1 MQAFD
6 LPLMPTYHT
15 RPMPNGWSKP
25 RDLAK
30 LAEMHA
36 RFEFEIPLGDLP
48 GIPADFSLADGP
60 VRVWFQFGRERGVPV
75 ADVKVQA
82 VLKPQCQRCM
92 REMRLAIASESHVA
106 VVDSEAQA
114 ANVAEEVET
123 FLAADGHSTLAALA
137 AEELLLSLPIVPR
150 HAAGERCL
158 EAGAAAD
165 DASGAAVLAGA
176 TPTPEETQRPFA
188 DLRALLERGRN

>member
-1 MQAFD
+1 M
-6 LPLMPTYHT
+6 PLGPTYHT

-30 LAEMHA
+30 LAEMRA

-48 GIPADFSLADGP
+48 GIPAEFSLADGP
-60 VRVWFQFGRERGVPV
+60 VRVWLQFGRERGVPV

-82 VLKPQCQRCM
+82 VLKPQCQRCLG
-92 REMRLAIASESHVA
+92 EMRLAIASESHVA

-114 ANVAEEVET
+114 ANVAEETET
-123 FLAADGHSTLAALA
+123 FLAADGHGTLAALA

-150 HAAGERCL
+150 HAAGEPCL
-158 EAGAAAD
+158 EAAVGAVQVLPAAP
-165 DASGAAVLAGA
+165 GA
-176 TPTPEETQRPFA
+176 TPASEETQRPFA
-188 DLRALLERGRN
+188 DLRALLEKGRN

>member
-1 MQAFD
+1 MAGFD

-30 LAEMHA
+30 LADTGA

-48 GIPADFSLADGP
+48 GIPAEFSLADGP
-60 VRVWFQFGRERGVPV
+60 VRVWMQFGRERGVCV

-82 VLKPQCQRCM
+82 VLNPQCQRCM
-92 REMRLAIASESHVA
+92 RPMRLEIESASHVA

-114 ANVAEEVET
+114 ANVAEETET
-123 FLAADGHSTLAALA
+123 FLAADGHGTLAALA
-137 AEELLLSLPIVPR
+137 AEELLLSLPLVPR

-158 EAGAAAD
+158 EAGAEV
-165 DASGAAVLAGA
+165 G
-176 TPTPEETQRPFA
+176 ETQRPFA
-188 DLRALLERGRN
+188 DLRALLEKGRN

>member
-1 MQAFD
+1 MRAFD

-30 LAEMHA
+30 LAEMRA

-48 GIPADFSLADGP
+48 GIPAEFSLADGP
-60 VRVWFQFGRERGVPV
+60 VRVWLQFGRERGVPV

-92 REMRLAIASESHVA
+92 REMRLEIASESHVA

-114 ANVAEEVET
+114 ANVAEELET
-123 FLAADGHSTLAALA
+123 FLAADGHGTLAALA

-150 HAAGERCL
+150 HAAGEQCL
-158 EAGAAAD
+158 EADALAANSAAPPPGAAP
-165 DASGAAVLAGA
+165 V
-176 TPTPEETQRPFA
+176 TEETQRPFA
-188 DLRALLERGRN
+188 DLRALLEKRRN

>member
-1 MQAFD
+1 
-6 LPLMPTYHT
+6 MPTYHT

-30 LAEMHA
+30 LAEMRA

-48 GIPADFSLADGP
+48 GIPAEFSLADGP
-60 VRVWFQFGRERGVPV
+60 VKVWMQFGRERGVPV
-75 ADVKVQA
+75 ADVQVQA
-82 VLKPQCQRCM
+82 VLMPQCQRCL
-92 REMRLAIASESHVA
+92 REMRLTIASESHVA

-114 ANVAEEVET
+114 ANVAEETET
-123 FLAADGHSTLAALA
+123 FLAADGHGTLAALA

-158 EAGAAAD
+158 EASADAGAAA
-165 DASGAAVLAGA
+165 SPGA
-176 TPTPEETQRPFA
+176 TPAVEERQRPFA

>member
-1 MQAFD
+1 MWTFD
-6 LPLMPTYHT
+6 LPLGPTYHT

-30 LAEMHA
+30 LAEMRA

-48 GIPADFSLADGP
+48 GIPAEFSLADGP
-60 VRVWFQFGRERGVPV
+60 VRVWLQFGRERGVPV

-92 REMRLAIASESHVA
+92 GEMRLPIASESHVA

-114 ANVAEEVET
+114 ANVAEETET
-123 FLAADGHSTLAALA
+123 FLAADGHGTLAALA

-150 HAAGERCL
+150 HAAGEPCL
-158 EAGAAAD
+158 EATTGAVNVLP
-165 DASGAAVLAGA
+165 ASPGA
-176 TPTPEETQRPFA
+176 TLAPEETQRPFA
-188 DLRALLERGRN
+188 DLRALLEKGRN

>member
-1 MQAFD
+1 MRAFD

-30 LAEMHA
+30 LAEMRA

-48 GIPADFSLADGP
+48 GIPAEFSLADGP
-60 VRVWFQFGRERGVPV
+60 VKVWMQFGRERGVPV

-92 REMRLAIASESHVA
+92 REMRLEIASESHVA

-114 ANVAEEVET
+114 ANVAAETET
-123 FLAADGHSTLAALA
+123 FLAADGHGTLAALA
-137 AEELLLSLPIVPR
+137 AEELLLSLPIVAR

-158 EAGAAAD
+158 EAGAVAGAV
-165 DASGAAVLAGA
+165 SGAAALPGA
-176 TPTPEETQRPFA
+176 TPVVEETQRPFA